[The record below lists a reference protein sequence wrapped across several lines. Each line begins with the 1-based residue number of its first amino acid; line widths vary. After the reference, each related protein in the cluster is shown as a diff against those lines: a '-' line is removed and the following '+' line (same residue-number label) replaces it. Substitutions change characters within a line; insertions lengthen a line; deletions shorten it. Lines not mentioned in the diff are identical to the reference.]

1 MKWEI
6 LYYSEAVQ
14 QDLLNLPP
22 GIQSRYIHLTDR
34 MVVYGL
40 NLGMPHTKA
49 IDDGLFELRLK
60 SKEGIGRVFYCTLI
74 GNKIVMLHTFIK
86 KSQKIPARELKV
98 ALQRL
103 KEVKENAES

>member
-34 MVVYGL
+34 MELYGP
-40 NLGMPHTKA
+40 NLGMPQTKA

-60 SKEGIGRVFYCTLI
+60 SSYTPLLR
-74 GNKIVMLHTFIK
+74 NRR
-86 KSQKIPARELKV
+86 KS
-98 ALQRL
+98 LQ
-103 KEVKENAES
+103 ESWK

>member
-6 LYYSEAVQ
+6 LYYSEVVQ
-14 QDLLNLPP
+14 QDLLNLHA
-22 GIQSRYIHLTDR
+22 GIQARYIHLTDR
-34 MVVYGL
+34 MVVYGPH
-40 NLGMPHTKA
+40 LGMPHTKA
-49 IDDGLFELRLK
+49 IDNGLFELRLK